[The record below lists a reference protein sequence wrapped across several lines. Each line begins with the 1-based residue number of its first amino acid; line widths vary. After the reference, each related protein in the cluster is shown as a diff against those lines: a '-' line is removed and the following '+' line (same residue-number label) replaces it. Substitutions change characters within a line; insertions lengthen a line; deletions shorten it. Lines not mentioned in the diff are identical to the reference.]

1 MMCFRCASSATY
13 VNEALRHES
22 CIDYVLVSDPH
33 QVMDYAVVAPDIN
46 FSDHLPLAVVMK
58 GGVYHSID
66 KQKCDSK
73 SIQLQLR
80 WDKGDLI
87 SFYQFTG
94 YFLTPL
100 LAEVENMLLLCSDCS
115 HLESC
120 KTDLTVFVNRV
131 FDDIVQP
138 NTYVPKYRKNFFKFW

>member
-1 MMCFRCASSATY
+1 M
-13 VNEALRHES
+13 
-22 CIDYVLVSDPH
+22 LVSDPH
-33 QVMDYAVVAPDIN
+33 QVMDYGVVAPDIN

-58 GGVYHSID
+58 GSVYDSID

-100 LAEVENMLLLCSDCS
+100 LAQVEKN
-115 HLESC
+115 
-120 KTDLTVFVNRV
+120 V
-131 FDDIVQP
+131 IVM
-138 NTYVPKYRKNFFKFW
+138 

>member
-1 MMCFRCASSATY
+1 MPKICNKAVYVLLKMCLQY
-13 VNEALRHES
+13 VQNVIKI
-22 CIDYVLVSDPH
+22 IDYGVVS
-33 QVMDYAVVAPDIN
+33 PDIN

-58 GGVYHSID
+58 GSVYDSIH

-87 SFYQFTG
+87 SFYQFT

-100 LAEVENMLLLCSDCS
+100 LAEVKKNL
-115 HLESC
+115 
-120 KTDLTVFVNRV
+120 KNV
-131 FDDIVQP
+131 IVM
-138 NTYVPKYRKNFFKFW
+138 

>member
-1 MMCFRCASSATY
+1 MS
-13 VNEALRHES
+13 
-22 CIDYVLVSDPH
+22 
-33 QVMDYAVVAPDIN
+33 PDIN

-58 GGVYHSID
+58 GSVYDSIH

-100 LAEVENMLLLCSDCS
+100 LAEVEKN
-115 HLESC
+115 
-120 KTDLTVFVNRV
+120 V
-131 FDDIVQP
+131 IVM
-138 NTYVPKYRKNFFKFW
+138 

>member
-1 MMCFRCASSATY
+1 VFPLRKAATY

-33 QVMDYAVVAPDIN
+33 QVMDYGVVSPDIN

-58 GGVYHSID
+58 GSVYDSID

-73 SIQLQLR
+73 FRPIQLQFR
-80 WDKGDLI
+80 WDKGDFI

-100 LAEVENMLLLCSDCS
+100 LAEVEKN
-115 HLESC
+115 
-120 KTDLTVFVNRV
+120 V
-131 FDDIVQP
+131 IVM
-138 NTYVPKYRKNFFKFW
+138 